1 MSKLSR
7 EAKLER
13 KTAEVEIS
21 VWVNLDGKGEA
32 YVDTGVKFLD
42 HLLVTIAKHALF
54 DLTVKAKGDLKHHV
68 CEDVALVLGEAISK
82 ALRDRRGIRRF
93 GFAYVPMD
101 DSLARA
107 AVDLGGRPYV
117 CLDLLVDQPQV
128 EDIRVEDLKH
138 FFASLAQTSKSNIH
152 LAVIYGENSHH
163 KIEAAAKALAI
174 ALKDA
179 TSLEPRR
186 ENAVPSAKGVI

>member
-1 MSKLSR
+1 MKQSR

-21 VWVNLDGKGEA
+21 VWINLDGKGEA
-32 YVDTGVKFLD
+32 QVDTGVKFLD
-42 HLLVTIAKHALF
+42 HLLATMAKHALF

-68 CEDVALVLGEAISK
+68 CEDVALTLGEALNK
-82 ALRDRRGIRRF
+82 ALKERKGIRRF

-107 AVDLGGRPYV
+107 AVDLGGRPYI
-117 CLDLLVDQPQV
+117 CLDFNVDQPQI
-128 EDIRVEDLKH
+128 EDMKVEDLKH

-152 LAVIYGENSHH
+152 LTVVYGENLHH
-163 KIEAAAKALAI
+163 KVEAAAKALAV

-179 TSLEPRR
+179 VSLEPKR
-186 ENAVPSAKGVI
+186 ENVVPSAKGVI

>member
-1 MSKLSR
+1 VSKPSR

-107 AVDLGGRPYV
+107 AVDLGGRPYI

-128 EDIRVEDLKH
+128 EDIRVEDFKQ